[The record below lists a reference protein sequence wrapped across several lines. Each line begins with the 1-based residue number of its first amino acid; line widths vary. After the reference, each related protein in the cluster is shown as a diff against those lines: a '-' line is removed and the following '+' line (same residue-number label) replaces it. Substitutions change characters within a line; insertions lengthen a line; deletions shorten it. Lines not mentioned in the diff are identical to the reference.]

1 MQISLN
7 NHQEEI
13 STEGLRC
20 FGELMDRL
28 KEKAAEAGD
37 TVLSVKLNGEDITG
51 KDQSDLIELPVTD
64 IEELEVQTG
73 DPKQLARSTLYSI
86 ADFLE
91 QLLKELQN
99 TAELFR
105 MNHSQRS
112 NDSFL
117 RCIDGLQVFM
127 HTMESC
133 RRLLGISYEL
143 IFVPSNGEQE
153 RSVAEC
159 RRELFGTLD
168 AMIEAQSDQDWV
180 LMADMLEYELI
191 PNLEEWRR
199 IIPEILQSTAPRGG
213 TEPQFEDREP
223 AVTAP

>member
-1 MQISLN
+1 
-7 NHQEEI
+7 
-13 STEGLRC
+13 
-20 FGELMDRL
+20 MDRL

-51 KDQSDLIELPVTD
+51 KDHTDLIELPVTD

-105 MNHSQRS
+105 LNQSRRS

-143 IFVPSNGEQE
+143 IFVPANDESE

-159 RRELFGTLD
+159 RRELFSTLD

-199 IIPEILQSTAPRGG
+199 IIPEILKNTTPRASGA
-213 TEPQFEDREP
+213 EQRSEDAEVT
-223 AVTAP
+223 VTAP